1 MQFDNAASASQNNKI
16 VPMHTFT
23 NIEKRMLQAL
33 RDQDVKD
40 IRYLGATIKDIF
52 FPSHECALYMEPSN
66 KKAFLFFPA
75 GKHLADRESFASL
88 ISLVTFIEYLKKENL
103 IYLQPAQMQN
113 DILFYE
119 NYNHSFLFGESKQAD
134 VKHII
139 SKQEYIRMDLSSEHS
154 TIEVPGMG
162 AIPVGK
168 LQSDRLF
175 ITDAAGNRHLE
186 STNVDSLFDK
196 LYELLCGRAFPTETL
211 SRFISNGYCTDEEKR
226 NKRALRISWGSFIV
240 AFIALVLTS
249 PLVTTC
255 YTNKKGYTTIEQ
267 HQFDTLKTIISA
279 SISVN
284 DTISPYHLP
293 IDEV

>member
-1 MQFDNAASASQNNKI
+1 
-16 VPMHTFT
+16 MHTFT
-23 NIEKRMLQAL
+23 DIEKRMLQAL

-40 IRYLGATIKDIF
+40 IRYLGTTIKDIF

-103 IYLQPAQMQN
+103 IYLQPAQMRH
-113 DILFYE
+113 DVLFYE
-119 NYNHSFLFGESKQAD
+119 NYNHSFLFGESKPAD
-134 VKHII
+134 VKYTI
-139 SKQEYIRMDLSSEHS
+139 SKQEYIRLDMSQTTS
-154 TIEVPGMG
+154 TINAGNMG

-226 NKRALRISWGSFIV
+226 NKRALRISWGSFIA

-249 PLVTTC
+249 PLVTTR

-267 HQFDTLKTIISA
+267 HQFDTLKAIMSTPIMID
-279 SISVN
+279 N
-284 DTISPYHLP
+284 DTISTQDMP
-293 IDEV
+293 IDNVVIKQ